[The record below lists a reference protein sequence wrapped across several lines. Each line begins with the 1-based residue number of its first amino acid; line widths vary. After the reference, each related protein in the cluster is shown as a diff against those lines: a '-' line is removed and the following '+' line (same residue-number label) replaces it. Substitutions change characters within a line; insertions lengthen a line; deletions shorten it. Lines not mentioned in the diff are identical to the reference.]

1 MKKNM
6 PNPIPNHCI
15 HQLFEIQVEKTPD
28 AIAVIFEERQ
38 LTYRELNEKANQL
51 AHYLQ
56 QLGVKPETLV
66 GICVERSLEMI
77 IALLGILKAGGA
89 YVPLDPSYPQDR
101 LNSIAEDALFPFLL
115 TQQHLLDVLPQHQAQ
130 TIYVEKKWEIFLQQ
144 PKENLDTEVRDN
156 NLSYVLYTSGST
168 GKPKGVAIEHRNTV
182 ALIEWA
188 KEFFTLEQ
196 LQGVLASTS
205 LCFDLSVFELFVTL
219 SCGGKVILAQN
230 ALQLPQLSAASQVTL
245 INTVPSAIATLYRI
259 NGIPESVNTINLA
272 GEPLQNAL
280 VQQLYQLD
288 FVKQVVNLYGP
299 TEDTTYSTVAV
310 IPKGWKDIPLI
321 GRPIAKTQIYLVEY
335 PAQRKNDILRTVSI
349 GTVGEVYISG
359 AGLAR
364 GYLNRAELTAEK
376 FIPNPFS
383 NQPDAKLYKTGD
395 LAICLPDGNLKYL
408 GRIDHQ
414 VKIRGFRIE
423 LGEIESILLQYPTVA
438 QIIVVDRE
446 APSGENQLVA
456 YIVPQNVADISKK
469 NLIIRDL
476 RNFLKQKL
484 PEFMIPSAFIL
495 LKELP
500 LTPNGKI
507 DRRALPIPSW
517 IPMEQGLY
525 VEPRN
530 SIEAKL
536 AEIWS
541 KYLKINQIGIYDNF
555 YEISGHSLLAI
566 RLVSEINKI
575 FKIDLPLN
583 IFLENFT
590 IEKLAKIIEVVRLE
604 EKSVQTNISLE
615 DDIKLDFNIYPQNI
629 ISEPIPAIFLTGATG
644 FLGAFLLF
652 ELLNKTKSDIYC
664 LVRATSIEEGRAKIK
679 SNLKSYL
686 IWQEKFQH
694 RIIPVIGDLSKQNLG
709 IELEIFLRL
718 AEKIDI
724 IYHCGAWVNMI
735 YPYSALKAANVLGT
749 QEVLR
754 LASQTKIKPVHYI
767 STLDVFSSNKNNNIR
782 TVSEIDSIGP
792 GSDLYSGYAQ
802 SKYVAEQLLQEARLR
817 GLPIYIYRPSNIMG
831 QSQTGACP
839 DNSFVSLMI
848 KGCLQMGIAPK
859 INAFLN
865 LIPVDYASQVIVN
878 LSLQSNHTSHTFHV
892 VNPEPIEWGELINL
906 LSRLEYLIQ
915 QASYETWYSQLFKLS
930 IDGSDNV
937 LAPLAT
943 ILTNQK
949 FVQKLLG
956 SFYFDCQNTLN
967 NLSINNIVCPSIDDK
982 MLRIHLSHFDRVGRV
997 GRVNLIS

>member
-1 MKKNM
+1 
-6 PNPIPNHCI
+6 
-15 HQLFEIQVEKTPD
+15 
-28 AIAVIFEERQ
+28 
-38 LTYRELNEKANQL
+38 
-51 AHYLQ
+51 
-56 QLGVKPETLV
+56 
-66 GICVERSLEMI
+66 
-77 IALLGILKAGGA
+77 
-89 YVPLDPSYPQDR
+89 
-101 LNSIAEDALFPFLL
+101 
-115 TQQHLLDVLPQHQAQ
+115 
-130 TIYVEKKWEIFLQQ
+130 
-144 PKENLDTEVRDN
+144 
-156 NLSYVLYTSGST
+156 
-168 GKPKGVAIEHRNTV
+168 
-182 ALIEWA
+182 
-188 KEFFTLEQ
+188 
-196 LQGVLASTS
+196 
-205 LCFDLSVFELFVTL
+205 
-219 SCGGKVILAQN
+219 
-230 ALQLPQLSAASQVTL
+230 
-245 INTVPSAIATLYRI
+245 
-259 NGIPESVNTINLA
+259 
-272 GEPLQNAL
+272 
-280 VQQLYQLD
+280 
-288 FVKQVVNLYGP
+288 
-299 TEDTTYSTVAV
+299 
-310 IPKGWKDIPLI
+310 
-321 GRPIAKTQIYLVEY
+321 
-335 PAQRKNDILRTVSI
+335 
-349 GTVGEVYISG
+349 
-359 AGLAR
+359 
-364 GYLNRAELTAEK
+364 
-376 FIPNPFS
+376 
-383 NQPDAKLYKTGD
+383 
-395 LAICLPDGNLKYL
+395 
-408 GRIDHQ
+408 
-414 VKIRGFRIE
+414 
-423 LGEIESILLQYPTVA
+423 
-438 QIIVVDRE
+438 
-446 APSGENQLVA
+446 
-456 YIVPQNVADISKK
+456 
-469 NLIIRDL
+469 
-476 RNFLKQKL
+476 
-484 PEFMIPSAFIL
+484 MIPSAFIL

-530 SIEAKL
+530 SIETKL

-541 KYLKINQIGIYDNF
+541 NYLKINQIGIYDNF

-604 EKSVQTNISLE
+604 EESVQTNISLE
-615 DDIKLDFNIYPQNI
+615 DDIKLDFNIYPQNL
-629 ISEPIPAIFLTGATG
+629 ISEPIPEIFLTGATG

-686 IWQEKFQH
+686 IWQEKFKH

-718 AEKIDI
+718 AEKIDV

-754 LASQTKIKPVHYI
+754 LASQTKVKPVHYI

-792 GSDLYSGYAQ
+792 GNDLYSGYAQ

-831 QSQTGACP
+831 QSQTGVCP

-848 KGCLQMGIAPK
+848 KGCLQMRIAPK

-865 LIPVDYASQVIVN
+865 LIPVDYASQAIVN
-878 LSLQSNHTSHTFHV
+878 LSLQHNSCGHTFHI
-892 VNPEPIEWGELINL
+892 VNPEPIEWRELINL

-943 ILTNQK
+943 IFTNQQ

-967 NLSINNIVCPSIDDK
+967 KLSINNIVCPSISEK
-982 MLRIHLSHFDRVGRV
+982 MLRIHLSHFDQVGC
-997 GRVNLIS
+997 VNLIP